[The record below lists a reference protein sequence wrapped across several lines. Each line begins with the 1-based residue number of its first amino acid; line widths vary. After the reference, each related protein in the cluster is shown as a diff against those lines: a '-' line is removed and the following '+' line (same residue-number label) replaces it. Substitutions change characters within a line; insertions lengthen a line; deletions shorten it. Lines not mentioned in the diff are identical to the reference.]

1 MKLFKLFVFCDEDE
15 IGEFGVFH
23 LPLAVAVAVAV
34 VVVLAVEVAVVL
46 Y

>member
-23 LPLAVAVAVAV
+23 LPLAVAV